1 MAEPKSFHFL
11 LGAFI
16 LLKKDKKK
24 KSEGGFPDRL
34 MHKAVASWM
43 S

>member
-24 KSEGGFPDRL
+24 CEGGFLDRL

>member
-16 LLKKDKKK
+16 LLKKDKKNVK
-24 KSEGGFPDRL
+24 VVFQID
-34 MHKAVASWM
+34 
-43 S
+43 

>member
-16 LLKKDKKK
+16 LLKKDKKC
-24 KSEGGFPDRL
+24 EGGFPDRL